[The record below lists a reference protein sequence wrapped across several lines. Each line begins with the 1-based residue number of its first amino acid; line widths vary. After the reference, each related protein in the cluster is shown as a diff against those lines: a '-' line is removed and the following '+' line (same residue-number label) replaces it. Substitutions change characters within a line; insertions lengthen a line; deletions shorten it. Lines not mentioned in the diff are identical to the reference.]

1 MHSFKNDYDR
11 SLELAGGL
19 NMVLDIFAL
28 AVIALLIGVVIW
40 LVVLLGNM
48 PGEIARK
55 RNHPQ
60 AQAITALGWIGIITL
75 GVGWFIAIVWA
86 YYKPDNPD
94 IADSDLQQR
103 VKDLENQLEQMQ
115 AGGSE
120 S

>member
-1 MHSFKNDYDR
+1 MF
-11 SLELAGGL
+11 
-19 NMVLDIFAL
+19 LDIFAL
-28 AVIALLIGVVIW
+28 VVIALLLGVVIW

-60 AQAITALGWIGIITL
+60 AQAITALGWIGLITM
-75 GVGWFIAIVWA
+75 GIGWFVAMVWA

-94 IADSDLQQR
+94 TADPDLRQR
-103 VKDLENQLEQMQ
+103 VKDLENQLEEMQ